1 MAAPTITPASSSTE
15 GGRDLLAK
23 SGRLVRLMTRRERW
37 IIVITLVVFLLINLS
52 TAATISSSYPTSEK
66 RAALQ
71 VGAGSNSAF
80 RFLLGPLDHVDS
92 AAAVTVWR
100 AGLFMIAALAVC
112 AVMMVVRQT
121 RKEEELGRAE
131 LLRAGATGP
140 LASLWAATVVSTA
153 FCVVVALGMS
163 VMLFPLGAGVGDV
176 IAVFAQYVTTAM
188 AAVGVA
194 LVSAQIAK
202 TSHIANLTASSI
214 VLAGYVLRGVADVD
228 DTWSWL
234 RWITPVGWAE
244 LIDPFGANNPWPAV
258 ASLAVAVLGV
268 GLAARFALGRDLDAG
283 LISPRPGPAS
293 STRLSS
299 VRAVAVRLSGSLLY
313 SWTSAITLYALVIGF
328 LQPSVD
334 ELAGD
339 NEQMR
344 RVLEQSGLQGDLST
358 LFGSTMMTFLAV
370 AASAWSVN
378 VVTRMRSEEVSS
390 RTEVLLVTPT
400 SRSRYLAVYAAT
412 AAVGVV
418 VILIA
423 AALGMTVGNGVA
435 GGGWSAA
442 GDNLAAAGVQIPAAL
457 LVSGIAVALYAF
469 RPMLVPVGWLV
480 VIAALFLG
488 PLSGMFSLP
497 QWARDLSPFSH
508 APAVPLEPMQWLPI
522 VVLLAIAA
530 LFAVAAQ
537 LAFHRRDIG

>member
-1 MAAPTITPASSSTE
+1 MMAAPTIAPTTASS
-15 GGRDLLAK
+15 GPGPDLLAK
-23 SGRLVRLMTRRERW
+23 AGRLMRLMIHRERW
-37 IIVITLVVFLLINLS
+37 LILITLVVFLLINLS
-52 TAATISSSYPTSEK
+52 TAATINSSYPSAQERT
-66 RAALQ
+66 ALQ

-80 RFLLGPLDHVDS
+80 RFLLGPLEHIES

-112 AVMMVVRQT
+112 AAMMVVRQT

-140 LASLWAATVVSTA
+140 LAPLWAATVVSTA
-153 FCVVVALGMS
+153 FCLVVALGMS

-176 IAVFAQYVTTAM
+176 VAVFAQYATTAM

-194 LVSAQIAK
+194 LVAAQIAK
-202 TSHIANLTASSI
+202 TSHIANLTASSV

-228 DTWSWL
+228 DTWAWL
-234 RWITPVGWAE
+234 RWVTPVGWAE
-244 LIDPFGANNPWPAV
+244 LIDPFGANNPWPAI

-268 GLAARFALGRDLDAG
+268 GIAARFALGRDMDAG
-283 LISPRPGPAS
+283 LIQPRPGPAA
-293 STRLSS
+293 STRLTSI
-299 VRAVAVRLSGSLLY
+299 RAVAIRLSGSLLG
-313 SWTSAITLYALVIGF
+313 SWVSAITLYALVIGF

-344 RVLEQSGLQGDLST
+344 RVLEQSGLQGNLST
-358 LFGSTMMTFLAV
+358 MFGSTMMTFLAV

-378 VVTRMRSEEVSS
+378 LVTRMRSEEVSS

-400 SRSRYLAVYAAT
+400 SRSRYLTVYTAT
-412 AAVGVV
+412 AVVGVV

-435 GGGWSAA
+435 GGGGVHISATTSR
-442 GDNLAAAGVQIPAAL
+442 QPACR
-457 LVSGIAVALYAF
+457 S
-469 RPMLVPVGWLV
+469 RPPC
-480 VIAALFLG
+480 
-488 PLSGMFSLP
+488 
-497 QWARDLSPFSH
+497 
-508 APAVPLEPMQWLPI
+508 
-522 VVLLAIAA
+522 
-530 LFAVAAQ
+530 
-537 LAFHRRDIG
+537 

>member
-1 MAAPTITPASSSTE
+1 MATIAPASTSIG
-15 GGRDLLAK
+15 GGRALLAK
-23 SGRLVRLMTRRERW
+23 SGRLIRLMSRRERW

-52 TAATISSSYPTSEK
+52 TAATIAGSYPTPDK

-80 RFLLGPLDHVDS
+80 RFLLGPLDHIDS

-140 LASLWAATVVSTA
+140 LASVWAATVVATV

-163 VMLFPLGAGVGDV
+163 IMLFPLGASVGDV
-176 IAVFAQYVTTAM
+176 IAVFGQYATTAM

-228 DTWSWL
+228 HTWSWL

-258 ASLAVAVLGV
+258 ASLAVAALGV
-268 GLAARFALGRDLDAG
+268 GLAARFALGRDMDAG
-283 LISPRPGPAS
+283 VIQPRPGPAS
-293 STRLSS
+293 SARLSS
-299 VRAVAVRLSGSLLY
+299 VGAVAMRLSGSLLV
-313 SWTSAITLYALVIGF
+313 SWISAITLYALVIGF

-344 RVLEQSGLQGDLST
+344 RVLEQSGLQGSLST

-378 VVTRMRSEEVSS
+378 LVTRMRSEEVSS

-400 SRSRYLAVYAAT
+400 ARSRYLAVYAAT

-423 AALGMTVGNGVA
+423 AALGMTVGDGVA
-435 GGGWSAA
+435 GGGWSAV

-457 LVSGIAVALYAF
+457 LVTGVAVALYAI
-469 RPMLVPVGWLV
+469 RPMLVPIGWLV

-508 APAVPLEPMQWLPI
+508 APAVPLEPMHWLPI
-522 VVLLAIAA
+522 VVLLVIAA